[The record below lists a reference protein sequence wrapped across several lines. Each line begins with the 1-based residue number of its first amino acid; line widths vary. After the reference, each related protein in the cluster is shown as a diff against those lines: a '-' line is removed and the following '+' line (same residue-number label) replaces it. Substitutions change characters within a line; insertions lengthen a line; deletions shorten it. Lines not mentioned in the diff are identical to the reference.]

1 MNRLNQL
8 PTLRINPSEKRNPSP
23 TGEKP
28 IRGLPEIRLQRPFL
42 PMASGSLHA
51 A

>member
-8 PTLRINPSEKRNPSP
+8 PTLRINPSEKRYPLT
-23 TGEKP
+23 TGENR
-28 IRGLPEIRLQRPFL
+28 IRGLPAIRLPRPFL

>member
-8 PTLRINPSEKRNPSP
+8 PTLRINPSEKLSLNYR
-23 TGEKP
+23 GKP